1 MKRVA
6 VGHARAGVWHARR
19 RMTSLF
25 RVGRDHGMKLAVVL
39 LSALL
44 AVVPG
49 MAGGQD
55 VPDPRTRLELTL
67 ADAIALALRNNR
79 ELIKARLNRALQKL
93 DLDVA
98 RDEFRP
104 KATVSTDVKAAWSSS
119 DPTRSANININPG
132 VTLKIPTGGSFSVEW
147 NNEATDSSSS
157 EKSYDT
163 SFRFGF
169 TQPLLKGAG
178 VAVNTASIEKAR
190 RQEEAN
196 LLRFGQT
203 IADTVVKVI
212 GAYWDIIQDGHE
224 VDIDVRSL
232 KRAREQLAVNRLL
245 VRTGR
250 MAERDLIQSEA
261 QVAAQERSL
270 EGARI
275 ELDNSRLALTDLLD
289 IDGRTLVE
297 ATETLAVQRRRPD
310 LARSTELALR
320 NNTDHLQ
327 ALLSLEDARSA
338 LLSAEDNNRLWD
350 LSLDSSAILKDSGK
364 SYADA
369 LSGAFDKTV
378 DYNISLDLNV
388 PLQKDRSKERTLLSA
403 KIGLRNAQDDIEEKR
418 RSIVRDVRNKVRAVE
433 SGFRQVELAQRA
445 RELEEEKLEIE
456 REKIA
461 IGLSSNF
468 QLVRFED
475 DLVVAQNAEIA
486 AKISYFKA
494 VTALDHTLGTILDTW
509 RIDVRRLEE

>member
-19 RMTSLF
+19 RRTSLF
-25 RVGRDHGMKLAVVL
+25 RVGRDHGMKLAVAL

-79 ELIKARLNRALQKL
+79 ELIKARLNRAVQKL

-104 KATVSTDVKAAWSSS
+104 KATVSTGVGAGRSGGSQ
-119 DPTRSANININPG
+119 TRSAKITPG
-132 VTLKIPTGGSFSVEW
+132 VKLKIPTGGSFSVDW
-147 NNEATDSSSS
+147 SNTAS
-157 EKSYDT
+157 ETKSYQT
-163 SFRFGF
+163 TFTFSF

-212 GAYWDIIQDGHE
+212 GAYWDIIQHGHE

-338 LLSAEDNNRLWD
+338 LLSAEDDRLWD
-350 LSLDSSAILKDSGK
+350 LSLKSSATLQDE
-364 SYADA
+364 
-369 LSGAFDKTV
+369 TV
-378 DYNISLDLNV
+378 GYTINLDLDV

-475 DLVVAQNAEIA
+475 DLVMAQNAEIA